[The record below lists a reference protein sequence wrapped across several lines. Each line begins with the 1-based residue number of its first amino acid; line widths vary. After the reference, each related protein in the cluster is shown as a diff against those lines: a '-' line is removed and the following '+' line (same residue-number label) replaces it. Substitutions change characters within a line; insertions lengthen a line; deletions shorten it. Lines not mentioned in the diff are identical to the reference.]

1 MESREFLDLFLSEA
15 REHLDG
21 MSALLARARQQGL
34 APEEIND
41 LFRHAHSLKG
51 MAATLGFRP
60 VAALAHAM
68 EDLLH
73 AWRGGGERPSPGTL
87 DLLVRATDRLSVQVE
102 SIASGGAPGPEE
114 ELTKALRAAV
124 PPAPRAARAAGT
136 PPAPAEDAP
145 PEGAGAS
152 RPEEPDSRPRLRVDI
167 ILRPGTP
174 LPGARALVILKRLR
188 EHGRVLD
195 STPAPEAVAS
205 PGFNG
210 HLSVLLATSMTRER
224 LEDLVAALPDVDD
237 CSVGAARA
245 DRAAG
250 PGVAAAHGP
259 GSAASGPAPAG
270 EGTGA
275 RGEGIAT
282 IRVATERMDRLLDGI
297 GELILDRERLRRAL
311 DPEPGSE
318 AAEVLESLAR
328 TVGLLRDEVMEMR
341 LIPFAALVPRLQR
354 AVRDVARRLDKEVG
368 LEVRGTEIAIDRSIL
383 EEMMDPLEHLLRNS
397 IDHGI
402 EDAAARRAAGKPPSG
417 RIEIGLSRREDR
429 VCLQASDDGRGID
442 PEALRRVAL
451 EKHFISRDAAERLSD
466 EDALML
472 VTLPGFSTA
481 ARTTDISG
489 RGVGMDV
496 VRTRVQRLGGSLAI
510 RSRPGTGTTFEMD
523 LPPTVTVTRAFLCR
537 ASGEV
542 YAIPV
547 STVQATLQ
555 VRREGLLG
563 SQGGQVLRRDDDVVT
578 ILPLGGLLSGDA
590 APAFPRTFPAL
601 VYRVGAR
608 SYALAVDEIL
618 GEEEIVVKPL
628 RHPLELLPHYAGAAI
643 LNDGRIALILDP
655 ANLTRALRAA

>member
-1 MESREFLDLFLSEA
+1 VDSREFLDLFLSEA

-34 APEEIND
+34 GPEEIND

-60 VAALAHAM
+60 VTALAHAM

-73 AWRGGGERPSPGTL
+73 AWRGGGRSPASGTL
-87 DLLVRATDRLSVQVE
+87 DLLARATDRLSAQIE
-102 SIASGGAPGPEE
+102 SIAGGGAPGMEG
-114 ELTKALRAAV
+114 ELTAALRAAAPAPPRDAPSAATAPPAEV
-124 PPAPRAARAAGT
+124 PPTGS
-136 PPAPAEDAP
+136 APAD
-145 PEGAGAS
+145 
-152 RPEEPDSRPRLRVDI
+152 EPDARPRLRVEI
-167 ILRPGTP
+167 NLKAGTP
-174 LPGARALVILKRLR
+174 LPAARALVILKRLR
-188 EHGRVLD
+188 DHGRILEC
-195 STPAPEAVAS
+195 TPAPDAMAS
-205 PGFNG
+205 PGFTGRLN
-210 HLSVLLATSMTRER
+210 VLLATSVSAGR
-224 LEDLVAALPDVDD
+224 LEDLVASLPDVDD
-237 CSVGAARA
+237 CAAAEVRG
-245 DRAAG
+245 DPG
-250 PGVAAAHGP
+250 PGHAEPAAP
-259 GSAASGPAPAG
+259 GSGAGAPGHATAG
-270 EGTGA
+270 ETGPP

-311 DPEPGSE
+311 DPDPRSE
-318 AAEVLESLAR
+318 AGEVLESLGR
-328 TVGLLRDEVMEMR
+328 TVSLLRDEVMEMR
-341 LIPFAALVPRLQR
+341 LIPFAALAPRLQR
-354 AVRDVARRLDKEVG
+354 AVRDLARRLGKEVE
-368 LEVRGTEIAIDRSIL
+368 LEVRGTDIAIDRSIL

-417 RIEIGLSRREDR
+417 RIEIVLSRREDR

-442 PEALRRVAL
+442 PGALRRVAL

-496 VRTRVQRLGGSLAI
+496 VRTRVQRLGGSLLI
-510 RSRPGTGTTFEMD
+510 RSRPGSGTTFEMD

-542 YAIPV
+542 YAVPV

-555 VRREGLLG
+555 VRSEGLLG
-563 SQGGQVLRRDDDVVT
+563 SQGDRVLRRDDDVIT
-578 ILPLGGLLSGDA
+578 ILPLGGLLAGDA
-590 APAFPRTFPAL
+590 APPFPRAFPAL